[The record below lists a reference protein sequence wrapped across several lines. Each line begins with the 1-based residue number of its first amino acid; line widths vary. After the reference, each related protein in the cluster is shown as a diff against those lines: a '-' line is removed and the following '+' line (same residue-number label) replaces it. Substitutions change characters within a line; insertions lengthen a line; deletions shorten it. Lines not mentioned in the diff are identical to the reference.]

1 MKERKKIWIGK
12 NYIMAYC
19 VNEREEE
26 IVPTV
31 DELIENG
38 YIVKKRVLKMD
49 MEENTY
55 LEKATRNG
63 L

>member
-1 MKERKKIWIGK
+1 
-12 NYIMAYC
+12 MAYC

-49 MEENTY
+49 MELPVYFKE
-55 LEKATRNG
+55 
-63 L
+63 

>member
-1 MKERKKIWIGK
+1 MEFLT
-12 NYIMAYC
+12 
-19 VNEREEE
+19 